1 MNLDLQYL
9 KLLSLAH
16 YILGGIAAA
25 FSSAAIVRFFL
36 RFSKVVG
43 HMGPP
48 WHGHIGAAPG
58 MHSILYGIG
67 GLAFAVCLI
76 LSGRY
81 LSKQIHYVFCLVI
94 AAIACIFIPVGTVLG
109 VLTLIVLTRPAVQE
123 LFERH
128 RGEAH

>member
-36 RFSKVVG
+36 RFSRIVG

-48 WHGHIGAAPG
+48 WHGHMGGAVSILA
-58 MHSILYGIG
+58 ILYGIG

-76 LSGRY
+76 VSGRSLY
-81 LSKQIHYVFCLVI
+81 KQINYAFCLVV
-94 AAIACIFIPVGTVLG
+94 AAISCIFIPVGTVLG
-109 VLTLIVLTRPAVQE
+109 VLTLIVLTRTSVQE